1 VILSGS
7 VGEHGMAILSERE
20 GLEFET
26 ALESDSAALHTL
38 VAAMLAADGRIHTL
52 RDPTR
57 GGVSSSL
64 NEIAKQSGVGIE
76 IEESAI
82 PVREAVR
89 GACELLGLDPLY
101 VANEG
106 KLIAM
111 VDAGAA
117 DAVLAAMRG
126 HPLGGDACA
135 IGSITAAHP
144 GMVTMRTLLGP
155 SRIVDMLS
163 GDQLPRIC

>member
-1 VILSGS
+1 
-7 VGEHGMAILSERE
+7 MAILSERE

-26 ALESDSAALHTL
+26 ALQSDSAALHTL

-111 VDAGAA
+111 VDAAAAAGARCVRDRQHHGRA
-117 DAVLAAMRG
+117 PG
-126 HPLGGDACA
+126 YGDD
-135 IGSITAAHP
+135 AHP
-144 GMVTMRTLLGP
+144 ARPQPHCGHALRRPVAPNLLRQP
-155 SRIVDMLS
+155 LS
-163 GDQLPRIC
+163 DVRGSE

>member
-1 VILSGS
+1 
-7 VGEHGMAILSERE
+7 
-20 GLEFET
+20 
-26 ALESDSAALHTL
+26 
-38 VAAMLAADGRIHTL
+38 MLA
-52 RDPTR
+52 PTAGFTR
-57 GGVSSSL
+57 CATHARRRLQHVER
-64 NEIAKQSGVGIE
+64 NRQQSGVGIE

-106 KLIAM
+106 KLIAH
-111 VDAGAA
+111 GGRRRA

-126 HPLGGDACA
+126 HPLGAMRP